1 MKSPEIGNM
10 WVSCYRGCYDRNVA
24 GNLLLSEF
32 LGSECCE
39 DPRLADRVASL
50 RSMTKGTPEYDD
62 MKKSIPCATISCL
75 CNKWRSKENVIKRNP
90 LIVIDIDLKDN
101 PRLES
106 GEFRE
111 KLKKGL
117 IRWPYIYAVGTS
129 CSGKGL
135 FAIVLLSSNNNQL
148 DFLGAFSALEEEF
161 SHVNVVID
169 KQCKDITRL
178 RIASP
183 DPILVKAPSEEIIP
197 YQQRI
202 IKDVEKSVLPRLITA
217 GANQH
222 EILSELIDMLVSQG
236 YSTDN
241 YDEWIKDGFLL
252 QSIGQSGFEMFL
264 RISRSS

>member
-1 MKSPEIGNM
+1 MRSSEIGNM

-32 LGSECCE
+32 LGSECCD

-106 GEFRE
+106 CEFRE